1 MSLAPGRDQLL
12 RCSASGSPAPALSWL
27 RRGAHVAAD
36 CSFAPRVVAERSKV
50 VTRWDRGTAETMIDR
65 AQSAKHS
72 ARNIVAKPR
81 RSWYLTSLGRWDA
94 GGEGGFFELDLGC
107 VKRVDQI
114 VLGRRHCMLQQYK
127 FNINP
132 HFNTCSFSEKAE
144 CNAPSLPRQS
154 QD

>member
-27 RRGAHVAAD
+27 RRGAHVTAD

-50 VTRWDRGTAETMIDR
+50 VTRWDRGTAETVIDR
-65 AQSAKHS
+65 ARSAEYS

-114 VLGRRHCMLQQYK
+114 VLGRRHCMLHV
-127 FNINP
+127 NSD
-132 HFNTCSFSEKAE
+132 NTTLLRGFHII
-144 CNAPSLPRQS
+144 
-154 QD
+154 

>member
-12 RCSASGSPAPALSWL
+12 RCSASGNPAPALSWL

-50 VTRWDRGTAETMIDR
+50 VTRWDRGTAETVIDR
-65 AQSAKHS
+65 ARSAKHS
-72 ARNIVAKPR
+72 ARNIVAKPS

-94 GGEGGFFELDLGC
+94 GGEDGFFVLDLGC

-114 VLGRRHCMLQQYK
+114 VLGRSHCIMPVPNVTYT
-127 FNINP
+127 I
-132 HFNTCSFSEKAE
+132 
-144 CNAPSLPRQS
+144 LPKTL
-154 QD
+154 